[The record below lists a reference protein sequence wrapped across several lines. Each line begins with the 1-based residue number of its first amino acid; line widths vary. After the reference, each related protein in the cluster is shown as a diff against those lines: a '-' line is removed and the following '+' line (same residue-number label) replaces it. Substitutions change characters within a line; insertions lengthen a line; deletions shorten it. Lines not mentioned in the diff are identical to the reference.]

1 MRNTVAFPLSGFTKW
16 PYLSVLYTVRA
27 PLIHRRKECAYS
39 FFKAAP
45 SKSIQ
50 FCIFAPLPTPF
61 YTDIRGFLPLSV
73 IEILPITL

>member
-1 MRNTVAFPLSGFTKW
+1 MVAFPLSGFAKW
-16 PYLSVLYTVRA
+16 PNLSVLYTVRA

-61 YTDIRGFLPLSV
+61 YTDINQSSISLSLLLQDV
-73 IEILPITL
+73 ISYND